1 MHRLDALT
9 LALNAAFLMAAMFS
23 VGLKTAPADL
33 RAFTRS
39 TDIFLRILIANF
51 LAVPIIG
58 LVLIKRL
65 QLEPEM
71 AAACALL
78 AFTPGGLGALQ
89 FTSRFKG
96 QESLAG
102 ATAVFLSTVAIFFSP
117 AMLNWVVPE
126 TYPIRLP
133 YDRAAAFVLLALFM
147 PLAAGMFIRQRLAA
161 RAGRLASWSGFLSWI
176 LFMALAALIF
186 TEHKDIAHAV
196 ALAHLLPML
205 LLTVAALVV
214 GWLFGG
220 PGLESRAVVAMSTSM
235 RHIALSLLIALH
247 TFNNDKVETHL
258 IAFTLLMVGV
268 NGAFAAGM
276 WMYLKGKA
284 KS

>member
-1 MHRLDALT
+1 MHRLDTLT
-9 LALNAAFLMAAMFS
+9 LALNAAFLMMAMFS

-58 LVLIKRL
+58 LVIIKRL

-78 AFTPGGLGALQ
+78 AFTPGGLGALL

-102 ATAVFLSTVAIFFSP
+102 AIAVFLSTAAIFFSP
-117 AMLNWVVPE
+117 AMLHWVVPE

-147 PLAAGMFIRQRLAA
+147 PLGAGMLIRQRLAA
-161 RAGRLASWSGFLSWI
+161 WSGRVAAWTGILSSI
-176 LFMALAALIF
+176 LFAAMVLLIYSD
-186 TEHKDIAHAV
+186 HQDLAHAV

-205 LLTVAALVV
+205 LLTLVALVV

-220 PGLESRAVVAMSTSM
+220 PALESRAVVAMSTSM
-235 RHIALSLLIALH
+235 RHISLSLLIALH
-247 TFNNDKVETHL
+247 TFNNDKVETNL
-258 IAFTLLMVGV
+258 VAFTLLMLAV
-268 NGAFAAGM
+268 NAAFMVAFRI
-276 WMYLKGKA
+276 YLRA
-284 KS
+284 TSR